1 MCILFINVD
10 PNPEKGG
17 FRLIVATNRDEYYK
31 RPAMSALIDKNGII
45 GGKDMEP
52 GREGGTWLS
61 LGSKDQENGKGK
73 VHCLAVLLNV
83 TGAKV
88 DNASGRGNIITD
100 YLMSKKNFL
109 EYTEML
115 DQTLYNGY
123 NFVTVELSKE
133 DQTIYHHSN
142 FPRVNSSYLGKQTL
156 GFGNSPIFTPLAK
169 VTKGRQMF
177 EDILK
182 KNLSVE
188 ELEKELL
195 KLLKNETRHL
205 PDDELE
211 RRQPLAFES
220 LSSIFI
226 QLEPAGY
233 GTRTHTIILI
243 DYDWNL
249 SFIEYTM
256 EEPIDIHN
264 LKWKETRLNLK
275 L

>member
-1 MCILFINVD
+1 MAKSEVRFSLDVFCLFLAR
-10 PNPEKGG
+10 K
-17 FRLIVATNRDEYYK
+17 TK
-31 RPAMSALIDKNGII
+31 SK
-45 GGKDMEP
+45 GKDMEP

-61 LGSKDQENGKGK
+61 LRTKDQDNGKAKITYLG
-73 VHCLAVLLNV
+73 VLLNI

-88 DNASGRGNIITD
+88 DNASGRGTIITD
-100 YLMSKKNFL
+100 YLMTKKNFL
-109 EYTEML
+109 EYTELL

-133 DQTIYHHSN
+133 DETIYHHSN
-142 FPRVNSSYLGKQTL
+142 FPRVNSSYIGKQTL
-156 GFGNSPIFTPLAK
+156 GFGNSPIFTPLTK

-177 EDILK
+177 EDILQ
-182 KNLSVE
+182 KNLPVD

-211 RRQPLAFES
+211 RRQPLAFEE

-226 QLEPAGY
+226 RLEAAGY
-233 GTRTHTIILI
+233 GTRTHTIILV

-256 EEPIDIHN
+256 EEPIDLHN